1 MKSLKLALIASATL
15 LVAFTA
21 RAAVDTHAPLAAQV
35 RTDDAGR
42 GTSLPAPKGHLVIV
56 GGGGTTAAI
65 VAKAIEL
72 AGGVDARIVVLPQAS
87 ALADTGQKSVE
98 LWTKAG
104 AKHAQSVD
112 LKQGGPALALI
123 EKADLIWFPGGDQ
136 SRLMRALVD
145 AKAVELIRARYLAGA
160 TIGGTS
166 AGAAVMSRVML
177 TGKYRLESKTDERSP
192 SGAALNPV
200 AAEKQSKPTTPEP
213 MPEEGKVEPAAKDSK
228 PAAAEE
234 DSGLKYIRSSL
245 VEWGEG
251 LGLLPEAIVDQHFVR
266 RQRFNRLI
274 SAVLD
279 QPLLI
284 GIGIDERTAVI
295 VTGSSFEVMGE
306 SNVLVVDARRAA
318 LGERTDGTPPS
329 AADVRLCLLRPGMR
343 FDMADSK
350 LR

>member
-1 MKSLKLALIASATL
+1 
-15 LVAFTA
+15 
-21 RAAVDTHAPLAAQV
+21 
-35 RTDDAGR
+35 
-42 GTSLPAPKGHLVIV
+42 VIV
-56 GGGGTTAAI
+56 GGGGTSEAI

-72 AGGVDARIVVLPQAS
+72 AGGVEARIVVLPQAS
-87 ALADTGQKSVE
+87 ARADTGLKSVA

-112 LKQGGPALALI
+112 LTQGAPALALI

-136 SRLMRALVD
+136 SRLMRSLMD
-145 AKAVELIRARYLAGA
+145 AQAVEPIRARYLAGA

-177 TGKYRLESKTDERSP
+177 TGKYRLESKKDARSEK
-192 SGAALNPV
+192 GAI
-200 AAEKQSKPTTPEP
+200 EKPIAVEGQSKPVAPETA
-213 MPEEGKVEPAAKDSK
+213 PEADKVEPAAKSAK

-234 DSGLKYIRSSL
+234 DSGLKYIRSHL
-245 VEWGEG
+245 VESSEG
-251 LGLLPEAIVDQHFVR
+251 LGLLPDAIVDQHFVR

-318 LGERTDGTPPS
+318 LGERTDGAPPS
-329 AADVRLCLLRPGMR
+329 AWDVRLSLLRPGMK

-350 LR
+350 PR